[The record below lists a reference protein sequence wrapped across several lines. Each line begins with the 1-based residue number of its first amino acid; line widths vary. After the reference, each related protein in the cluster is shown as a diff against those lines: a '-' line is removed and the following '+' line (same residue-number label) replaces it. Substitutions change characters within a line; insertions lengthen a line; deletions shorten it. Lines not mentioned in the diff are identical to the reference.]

1 MSGARAAG
9 ENLVNSAAAKRHGTP
24 AQAGA
29 GAGIP
34 ERARSQPG
42 RSELPADLRPPGVLG
57 QAAGGPICTALAA
70 MGAGSG
76 RAAAGGATLR

>member
-9 ENLVNSAAAKRHGTP
+9 ENLVNSAAAKSHRTP

-34 ERARSQPG
+34 ERPRSQPG
-42 RSELPADLRPPGVLG
+42 RSELLADLRPLRGQAIAGPILG
-57 QAAGGPICTALAA
+57 QAVAD
-70 MGAGSG
+70 
-76 RAAAGGATLR
+76 

>member
-1 MSGARAAG
+1 MSGVTAAG

-24 AQAGA
+24 SQVGA

-42 RSELPADLRPPGVLG
+42 RSELPADLRPLCG
-57 QAAGGPICTALAA
+57 QAIADRFLA
-70 MGAGSG
+70 
-76 RAAAGGATLR
+76 RP